1 MTTERESIRKLLDS
15 HSPVADW
22 LRDGVASGRIR
33 SSDDVD
39 LDEEIVVVGGDSH
52 EDVDGSKQAKC
63 GVCGSVVWLAPSTQ
77 EMMAK
82 RAPASVTIACVRC
95 LLRHAKAELK
105 EMPDG

>member
-1 MTTERESIRKLLDS
+1 MPTERESIRKLLQS

-39 LDEEIVVVGGDSH
+39 ASEEIIVVGSNSH
-52 EDVDGSKQAKC
+52 EGVDGAKQAKC
-63 GVCGSVVWLAPSTQ
+63 ESCGSVVWLAPSTQ

-82 RAPASVTIACVRC
+82 RAPASVTITCVRC
-95 LLRHAKAELK
+95 LLK

>member
-33 SSDDVD
+33 SSEDID
-39 LDEEIVVVGGDSH
+39 LDEEIIVVGGDFH
-52 EDVDGSKQAKC
+52 EGVDGSKQATC
-63 GVCGSVVWLAPSTQ
+63 GSCGSVVWLSPSTQ

-82 RAPASVTIACVRC
+82 RSPASVTISCVRC
-95 LLRHAKAELK
+95 LLKDAKAELEEK
-105 EMPDG
+105 PDG